1 MNIYIGNI
9 AYGMTVDEIK
19 ELFIPYGNVVNVRII
34 TDRRTGKSKG
44 YAFVEMDNEEDATN
58 AIKALHDTL
67 VKGRNIKVNS
77 AHKKTT
83 EEEAK

>member
-58 AIKALHDTL
+58 AIQALHDTL

>member
-58 AIKALHDTL
+58 AIQALHDTL
-67 VKGRNIKVNS
+67 VKEGTLR
-77 AHKKTT
+77 
-83 EEEAK
+83 